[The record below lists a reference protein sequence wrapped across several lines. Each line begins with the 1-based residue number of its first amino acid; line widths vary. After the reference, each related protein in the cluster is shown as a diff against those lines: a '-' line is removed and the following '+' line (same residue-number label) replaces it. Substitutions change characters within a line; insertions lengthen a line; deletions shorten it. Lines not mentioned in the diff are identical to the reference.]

1 MDEKAPRILGEP
13 VKKQTSNPEALLAPG
28 QFSKIY
34 HSESFKPERND
45 EMKST
50 KKLLALLL
58 VAMMTVA
65 MLPNALAENAY
76 RLTIT
81 NAQAGHTYK
90 VYQIFTGNL
99 SVSGTTKYLSE
110 IDFGSGVTET
120 GKSALLSFGGASY
133 ADAAALAKGL
143 TADNVGDFAKL
154 AATTANLGTETK
166 AVSQTA
172 AGDCIITDLAPGYYL
187 VIDSYSDATGEKSDA
202 LSKYMVQV
210 VGDATVGSKHS
221 FPTVEKKVKENV
233 KTIADSSYGDGY
245 NDVADYN
252 IGDAVPFHLIGTV
265 PDMSGY
271 DTYKYIFHDTL
282 SDGLTAPADNT
293 IKVYRSDDQIVDG
306 SDVDVTAAFTKN
318 VSGQQITVS
327 IDNLK
332 SIENIAKGQYIIVE
346 YTATLNTGAVIG
358 LDGNP
363 NTVYL
368 EYSNKP
374 NQSAAGD
381 TDNTGKTP
389 QDRVIVFTYQLN
401 TTKVDGQDTSKKL
414 KDAKFVL
421 LNADATKVAKISG
434 GKFDGWQNLPAA
446 GEGGVIAADS
456 WASDSVLTSAETT
469 GLFSVTGLDAGTY
482 KLREIAAPA
491 GYNLLSQDVEVVI
504 TAGTENN
511 QSWNGTPGE
520 ALKTLAVTA
529 NGTAGTGNPDAGIA
543 SITIANNKGNTL
555 PETGGIGTTVFY
567 VLGSILVI
575 GAVVLLVS
583 KKRMNAIE

>member
-50 KKLLALLL
+50 KKLLAFLL
-58 VAMMTVA
+58 VAMMIVA

-76 RLTIT
+76 RLSIT

-233 KTIADSSYGDGY
+233 KTIADTSYGDGY

-293 IKVYRSDDQIVDG
+293 IKVYRSDDQTVDG

-381 TDNTGKTP
+381 TDNTGNTP
-389 QDRVIVFTYQLN
+389 KDKVIVFTYELD
-401 TTKVDGQDTSKKL
+401 TTKVDGQNTETKL

-421 LNADATKVAKISG
+421 LNAGKNQVAKVDANN
-434 GKFDGWQNLPAA
+434 KLVGWETVDPENVTTWPA
-446 GEGGVIAADS
+446 GSE
-456 WASDSVLTSAETT
+456 LTSDGN
-469 GLFSVTGLDAGTY
+469 GLFKVIGLDAGTY
-482 KLREIAAPA
+482 NLREIAAPA
-491 GYNLLSQDVEVVI
+491 GYNLLSQDITVVI
-504 TAGTENN
+504 TA
-511 QSWNGTPGE
+511 
-520 ALKTLAVTA
+520 ATA
-529 NGTAGTGNPDAGIA
+529 NGQTWGGTASDALTGLSVKADETNGTGDTSTGIA

>member
-1 MDEKAPRILGEP
+1 MDEKAPRVLGEP

-58 VAMMTVA
+58 VAMMIVA
-65 MLPNALAENAY
+65 MLPNALAATV
-76 RLTIT
+76 TIPSDGILS
-81 NAQAGHTYK
+81 GHSFTA
-90 VYQIFTGNL
+90 YQIFAGNE
-99 SVSGTTKYLSE
+99 SE
-110 IDFGSGVTET
+110 GALQNVVWGSGID
-120 GKSALLSFGGASY
+120 SDAFLAALKADTTYGSFFSTC
-133 ADAAALAKGL
+133 ADAAAVAKVLTDNNTNGGLAN
-143 TADNVGDFAKL
+143 AFAKL
-154 AATTANLGTETK
+154 AHANKTGTGTALTVGT
-166 AVSQTA
+166 
-172 AGDCIITDLAPGYYL
+172 TDLPGGYYL
-187 VIDSYSDATGEKSDA
+187 IVDTTNDVGEGGAYNAS
-202 LSKYMVQV
+202 LLQV
-210 VGDATVGSKHS
+210 VGDIRIDVKTAAPS
-221 FPTVEKKVKENV
+221 VEKKVLEDDKYNQ
-233 KTIADSSYGDGY
+233 DGGYGTGY

-252 IGDAVPFHLIGTV
+252 IGEAVTFHLIGLV
-265 PDMSGY
+265 PDMSRY

-282 SDGLTAPADNT
+282 SAGLTLNEGS
-293 IKVYRSDDQIVDG
+293 IKVYVASDKAGTDKAEITTG
-306 SDVDVTAAFTKN
+306 WTRGTPAAGESFTVSFDDLKI
-318 VSGQQITVS
+318 VSGVTQG
-327 IDNLK
+327 K
-332 SIENIAKGQYIIVE
+332 YIIVE
-346 YTATLNTGAVIG
+346 YTATLNANAEIG
-358 LDGNP
+358 LPGNP

-368 EYSNKP
+368 QYSNKP

-381 TDNTGKTP
+381 TDNTGNTP
-389 QDRVIVFTYQLN
+389 KDKVIVFTYELD
-401 TTKVDGQDTSKKL
+401 TTKVDGQNTETKL

-421 LNADATKVAKISG
+421 LNAGKNQVAKVG
-434 GKFDGWQNLPAA
+434 ANNKLVGWETVDPENVTTWPA
-446 GEGGVIAADS
+446 GSE
-456 WASDSVLTSAETT
+456 LTSDGN
-469 GLFSVTGLDAGTY
+469 GLFKVIGLDAGTY

-511 QSWNGTPGE
+511 QSWNGTPSE

>member
-58 VAMMTVA
+58 VAMMIVA

-233 KTIADSSYGDGY
+233 KTIADTSNGDGY

-271 DTYKYIFHDTL
+271 DTYKYVFHDTL
-282 SDGLTAPADNT
+282 SNGLTAPSVGT
-293 IKVYRSDDQIVDG
+293 IKVFQSADKIVD
-306 SDVDVTAAFTKN
+306 DTDTDVTDSFTKG
-318 VSGQQITVS
+318 VEGQTITVS

-332 SIENIAKGQYIIVE
+332 GIQNIAKGQYIIVE

-381 TDNTGKTP
+381 TDNTGNTP
-389 QDRVIVFTYQLN
+389 KDKVIVFTYELD
-401 TTKVDGQDTSKKL
+401 TTKVDGQNTETKL

-421 LNADATKVAKISG
+421 LNAGKNQVAKVDANN
-434 GKFDGWQNLPAA
+434 KLVGWETVDPENVTTWPA
-446 GEGGVIAADS
+446 GSE
-456 WASDSVLTSAETT
+456 LTSDGN
-469 GLFSVTGLDAGTY
+469 GLFKVIGLDAGTY
-482 KLREIAAPA
+482 NLREIAAPA

-511 QSWNGTPGE
+511 QSWNGTPSE

>member
-1 MDEKAPRILGEP
+1 MDEKAPRVLGEP

-50 KKLLALLL
+50 KKLLAFLL
-58 VAMMTVA
+58 VAMMILA
-65 MLPNALAENAY
+65 MVPNALAATV
-76 RLTIT
+76 TIPSDGILS
-81 NAQAGHTYK
+81 GHSFTA
-90 VYQIFTGNL
+90 YQIFAGNE
-99 SVSGTTKYLSE
+99 SE
-110 IDFGSGVTET
+110 GALQNVVWGSGID
-120 GKSALLSFGGASY
+120 SDAFLAALKADTTYGSFFSTC
-133 ADAAALAKGL
+133 ADAAAVAKVLTDNNTNGGLAN
-143 TADNVGDFAKL
+143 AFAKL
-154 AATTANLGTETK
+154 AHANKTGTGTALTVGT
-166 AVSQTA
+166 
-172 AGDCIITDLAPGYYL
+172 TDLPGGYYL
-187 VIDSYSDATGEKSDA
+187 IVDTTNDVGEGGAYNAS
-202 LSKYMVQV
+202 LLQV
-210 VGDATVGSKHS
+210 VGDIRIDVKTAAPS
-221 FPTVEKKVKENV
+221 VEKKVLEDDKYNQ
-233 KTIADSSYGDGY
+233 DGGYGTGY

-252 IGDAVPFHLIGTV
+252 IGEAVTFHLIGLV
-265 PDMSGY
+265 PDMSRY

-346 YTATLNTGAVIG
+346 YTATLNANAEIG
-358 LDGNP
+358 LNGNP

-374 NQSAAGD
+374 DQSGSGD
-381 TDNTGKTP
+381 DHSIGKTP
-389 QDRVIVFTYQLN
+389 EDKVIVFTYELD
-401 TTKVDGQDTSKKL
+401 TTKVDGKETSKKL
-414 KDAKFVL
+414 ANAKFVL
-421 LNADATKVAKISG
+421 LNSDGTQVAKISG
-434 GKFDGWQNLPAA
+434 GKFDGWTNLPTAVDGKIPA
-446 GEGGVIAADS
+446 TAWES
-456 WASDSVLTSAETT
+456 NTVLTSAEST

-482 KLREIAAPA
+482 NLREIAAPA
-491 GYNLLSQDVEVVI
+491 GYNLLSQDITVVI
-504 TAGTENN
+504 TA
-511 QSWNGTPGE
+511 
-520 ALKTLAVTA
+520 ATA
-529 NGTAGTGNPDAGIA
+529 NGQTWGGTASDALTGLSVKADETNGTGDTSTGIA